1 MANTKLL
8 REKINAS
15 GLKLSHISK
24 EMGITR
30 QALSYKLIH
39 NGEWTYCQAIILK
52 KMLKLSAKDMNDIFF
67 AA

>member
-1 MANTKLL
+1 MTDTNLL
-8 REKINAS
+8 REKIRQS
-15 GLKLSHISK
+15 GLKLSYISE

-39 NGEWTYCQAIILK
+39 NGEWTYCQAMILK
-52 KMLKLSAKDMNDIFF
+52 KLLKLSAKEMDDIFF